1 MNKSAAVRKCAGGNA
16 KVGNCFGWCEV
27 GVAKE
32 HRPRKAVLRRVSIRL
47 DALERWAL
55 SLQRNKDAGKPDVE

>member
-1 MNKSAAVRKCAGGNA
+1 MNKSAAVRKCAGRNA
-16 KVGNCFGWCEV
+16 EVGNCFGWCEV
-27 GVAKE
+27 GVVKE